1 VRHFRWNLRLCI
13 LCVAVLG
20 SFAFAQK
27 VKTGYDKSADF
38 SKYKT
43 YTWTAPGMPPTR
55 PLLYATVVDA
65 IDGELSSKGLQKVDK
80 DGDLTL
86 IPAGGI
92 EYGNNIAAGSPIIG
106 TYSGA
111 PPAMNA
117 TMWTGATG
125 PSALQGPYV
134 PQGTLVLEFVD
145 RMAGKVIWTGSV
157 SQKLDIEKKN
167 KSLELVGKAVVKLL
181 KQFPP
186 KTSSSR

>member
-1 VRHFRWNLRLCI
+1 MCLLS
-13 LCVAVLG
+13 VATLG
-20 SFAFAQK
+20 SLAVAQK
-27 VKTGYDKSADF
+27 VKIGYDKSVDF

-43 YTWTAPGMPPTR
+43 YTLAAPAMPPTR
-55 PLLYATVVDA
+55 PLLYATVVDS
-65 IDGELSSKGLQKVDK
+65 IDGELSSKGLQKVEK

-106 TYSGA
+106 TFSSP

-117 TMWTGATG
+117 TMWTGAEG
-125 PSALQGPYV
+125 PSALQGPMV

-145 RMAGKVIWTGSV
+145 REASKVIWTGSV

-181 KQFPP
+181 KKFPP
-186 KTSSSR
+186 SR